1 MLVDGYIFELHYH
14 EPAWTP
20 NIFLRKSL
28 NPFAKASFPGS
39 GYECSRVFGTCP
51 HKLLG
56 VACCCLCWKNRAFVK
71 ATWMWLGAIS
81 FCTSLGGWVVGS
93 HGGSKTT
100 AIREAFL
107 MARKAGII
115 DWIYP
120 STSISSG
127 QWRLWLGFPSLN
139 MFHWWWLATC
149 MGGRSNIDR
158 W

>member
-1 MLVDGYIFELHYH
+1 MNVPGCLEHVPINFLV
-14 EPAWTP
+14 
-20 NIFLRKSL
+20 LR
-28 NPFAKASFPGS
+28 
-39 GYECSRVFGTCP
+39 
-51 HKLLG
+51 
-56 VACCCLCWKNRAFVK
+56 CCCLCWKNRAFVK

-107 MARKAGII
+107 RKACII

-127 QWRLWLGFPSLN
+127 QWRLCLGFPSLN

-149 MGGRSNIDR
+149 VGGRSNINDNGHIMPYGDWSKNKVMMIIIDNAWFVR
-158 W
+158 YTQKEHVI